1 MLISLA
7 TAGGDSRAWQAR
19 TPLRYYRQG
28 LTNPRATADPH
39 GPEPSWPA
47 RKEALVL
54 HQPAPLPVATYKQ
67 AAYTSLREMI
77 VELVIPPGTRLV
89 ENELAAMLHVSKTP
103 VREALALL
111 EADGLVDVTPY
122 RGATVRWVSR
132 VDMEE
137 QGFLVNAIELPAF
150 PRLVEKITTEEIAE
164 LGQIVRGLK
173 KARTVR
179 DGRTF
184 RRLTA
189 ESHQLMFQAV
199 GYPRLNRFIVMLM
212 GPVGLRLDRVFVDS
226 FPDTWD
232 LMLDLAVSRY
242 EAIKARDADTAV
254 TTIREHRELIG
265 KLNCSRIDH
274 ELVAPYFGPQ

>member
-1 MLISLA
+1 VVA
-7 TAGGDSRAWQAR
+7 
-19 TPLRYYRQG
+19 
-28 LTNPRATADPH
+28 
-39 GPEPSWPA
+39 EPSRPA
-47 RKEALVL
+47 RKEAVLVL
-54 HQPAPLPVATYKQ
+54 HQPTPLPVATYKQ

-89 ENELAAMLHVSKTP
+89 ENELAAMLQVSKTP

-150 PRLVEKITTEEIAE
+150 PRLVEKITAEEIAE

-189 ESHQLMFQAV
+189 ESHELMFQAV

-232 LMLDLAVSRY
+232 LMLDLAVTRY
-242 EAIKARDADTAV
+242 DAIKARDADAAV

-265 KLNCSRIDH
+265 KLNWSRIDH